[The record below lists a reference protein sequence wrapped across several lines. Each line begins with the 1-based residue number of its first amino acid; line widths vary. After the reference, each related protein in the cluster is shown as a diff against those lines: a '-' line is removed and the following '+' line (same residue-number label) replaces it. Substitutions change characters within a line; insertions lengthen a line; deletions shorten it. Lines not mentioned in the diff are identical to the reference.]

1 MNKLHIISFDIPY
14 PPNYGGIIDVFYK
27 IKELHALGIE
37 IYLHA
42 FFTDEEKQPELEK
55 YCAKV
60 YYYKRGNSLISFL
73 SFLPFRVKSRAHK
86 EVSYNINKNKAPIL
100 FEGLH
105 SAYVLAKDKFD
116 DTYLRAHNIEHTYFY
131 GLSKSE
137 KNIFK
142 KIFFFSEA
150 IKLSFFEKNL
160 SKAKGIFSISKLEQD
175 YFLSNYG
182 QKSTYIPAFHD
193 ATFHQHTKQ
202 KEKYLLWH
210 GDLRVSDNIKAVLF
224 LIEVYKNTGFNLK
237 IASSTNPTLVLNNL
251 KKTENIEFVKL
262 EDNKTLDILLN
273 NAHINVL
280 YTYQNTGIKLKLLNA
295 LYKGKFVLGNNE
307 LLLNTGLENSCE
319 LANTKQEFIEKTKQ
333 LLNTDFT
340 SDIIDERKKALTPFD
355 PNNAA
360 KKIIALIFKQ

>member
-27 IKELHALGIE
+27 IKELHALGVQ

-42 FFTDEEKQPELEK
+42 FFTNEEQQPELEK
-55 YCAKV
+55 YCTEV
-60 YYYKRGNSLISFL
+60 YYYKRGNSVISCF

-105 SAYVLAKDKFD
+105 SAYMLTKNEFD
-116 DTYLRAHNIEHTYFY
+116 DTYLRAHNVEHTYFY

-150 IKLSFFEKNL
+150 IKLSLFEKQL
-160 SKAKGIFSISKLEQD
+160 SKVKRIFSISKLEQD
-175 YFLSNYG
+175 YFSSHYG
-182 QKSTYIPAFHD
+182 QKSTYVPAFHD
-193 ATFHQHTKQ
+193 ATFHQHTTQ

-210 GDLRVSDNIKAVLF
+210 GDLRVSDNIRAVLF
-224 LIEVYKNTGFNLK
+224 LINVYKNTEFNLK
-237 IASSTNPTLVLNNL
+237 IASSTTPTSITNAL
-251 KKTENIEFVKL
+251 KELKNIEFV
-262 EDNKTLDILLN
+262 ILKNNTILN
-273 NAHINVL
+273 NLLYNAHIHVL

-295 LYKGKFVLGNNE
+295 LYKGKFVIGNNE
-307 LLLNTGLENSCE
+307 LLLDTGLENSCE

-333 LLNTDFT
+333 LLKKDF
-340 SDIIDERKKALTPFD
+340 SINIRQQRKETLAPFS

-360 KKIIALIFKQ
+360 KKIVAIIFKQ

>member
-27 IKELHALGIE
+27 IKELHTLGIE

-42 FFTDEEKQPELEK
+42 FFANEEEQPELEK
-55 YCAKV
+55 YCKKV
-60 YYYKRGNSLISFL
+60 YYYKRGSSIVSCF

-86 EVSYNINKNKAPIL
+86 EVSTNINKNEAPVL

-105 SAYVLAKDKFD
+105 SAYLLAKNKFNN
-116 DTYLRAHNIEHTYFY
+116 TFVRAHNVEHSYFY

-150 IKLSFFEKNL
+150 VKLSYFEKHL
-160 SKAKGIFSISKLEQD
+160 TKTKGIFSISKLEQH
-175 YFLSNYG
+175 YFLTHYG

-193 ATFHQHTKQ
+193 ATFHQHVKQ

-224 LIEVYKNTGFNLK
+224 LIEVYKNTEFNLK
-237 IASSTNPTLVLNNL
+237 IASSTAPTLVLNAV
-251 KKTENIEFVKL
+251 KKTKNIEFVVVKN
-262 EDNKTLDILLN
+262 NKTLDSLLN

-295 LYKGKFVLGNNE
+295 LYKGKFVIGNNE
-307 LLLNTGLENSCE
+307 LLLNTGLENNCE
-319 LANTKQEFIEKTKQ
+319 LANTKEEFIKKTIQ
-333 LLNTDFT
+333 LLEEDFT
-340 SDIIDERKKALTPFD
+340 IDVNNQRKKTLIPFN

-360 KKIIALIFKQ
+360 KKMIAIIFKQ